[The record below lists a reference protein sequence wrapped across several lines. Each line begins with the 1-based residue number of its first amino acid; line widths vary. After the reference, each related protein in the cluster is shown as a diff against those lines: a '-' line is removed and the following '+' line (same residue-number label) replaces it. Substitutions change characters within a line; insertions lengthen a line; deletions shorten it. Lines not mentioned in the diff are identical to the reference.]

1 MKVLDN
7 SLEKLNRQNIV
18 LEEQKETDKAKFF
31 KIQEDVTLENRD
43 AVMKER
49 EAIRQNDNIKLV
61 RKLYAVYK
69 DKYSSE
75 ILEEADR
82 QIDRELQEKS
92 IIEKKRSVSEKL
104 KETKQETLRPK
115 KHKKEYER

>member
-1 MKVLDN
+1 
-7 SLEKLNRQNIV
+7 
-18 LEEQKETDKAKFF
+18 
-31 KIQEDVTLENRD
+31 
-43 AVMKER
+43 MKER